1 MKHLGEH
8 LLENMIIIVNC
19 IWINLREKRFVDLG
33 IFVSFLQ
40 YSQYSHRVVAILR
53 YQESIMDSLAVTIK
67 VVMNCE
73 HKKFL
78 LQVFHLILLLHC
90 HDI

>member
-19 IWINLREKRFVDLG
+19 IWINLREKRIVDLG

-40 YSQYSHRVVAILR
+40 YSQYSYIAVAILC

-73 HKKFL
+73 HKNFSFKF
-78 LQVFHLILLLHC
+78 FI
-90 HDI
+90 